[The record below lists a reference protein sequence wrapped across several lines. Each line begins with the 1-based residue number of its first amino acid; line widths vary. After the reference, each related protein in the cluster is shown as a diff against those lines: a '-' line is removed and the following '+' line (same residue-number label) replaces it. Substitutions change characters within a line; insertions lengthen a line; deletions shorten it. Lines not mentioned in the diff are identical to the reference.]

1 MTSKFRVTAHTYCNL
16 KLRVR
21 SRQTTI
27 PVVFHNLENY
37 DAHLIMQGL
46 QGPQEGGKLLCIAKN
61 SEKYISF
68 SLGQLRFID
77 LFNFMA
83 SSLDKLVKACPK
95 ESFTLLRSKFS
106 DDSDSM
112 DLLLQKGV
120 YPYEYM
126 DSFDKFK
133 ETRLPSIE
141 QFYSTLKHSDINEE
155 YLRAQRV
162 WEMFQTKNL
171 GDYHDLYMYVTT
183 DVFY

>member
-1 MTSKFRVTAHTYCNL
+1 M
-16 KLRVR
+16 
-21 SRQTTI
+21 
-27 PVVFHNLENY
+27 FHNLENY

-95 ESFTLLRSKFS
+95 EYFTLLRSKFS

-112 DLLLQKGV
+112 DLLLQKG
-120 YPYEYM
+120 YTLTSTWILLTSLKKLDCHPSN
-126 DSFDKFK
+126 SF
-133 ETRLPSIE
+133 TVLSN
-141 QFYSTLKHSDINEE
+141 SDINEE

>member
-1 MTSKFRVTAHTYCNL
+1 MGKFRGTAHNYCNL
-16 KLRVR
+16 KLRVQAN
-21 SRQTTI
+21 QTPI
-27 PVVFHNLENY
+27 PVMFHNLANY
-37 DAHLIMQGL
+37 DTHLIMQGL
-46 QGPQEGGKLLCIAKN
+46 QGLQEDL
-61 SEKYISF
+61 EKYISF

-162 WEMFQTKNL
+162 WEMFQIKNL
-171 GDYHDLYMYVTT
+171 GDYHDLYVTT